1 MTRATDA
8 LSDMLILRGLRI
20 VAIINCVWHP
30 SFLPQPFQVNISRQN
45 AESAEDY
52 VLVASANTA
61 IRIPKS
67 GTNTSSHWRSTSW
80 WAGHPGNSWDE
91 PNTTEPTGYQ
101 LWHRPNSSQP
111 PSQPETE
118 VQLWHPPAQPCSQ
131 QSSSSWGSQPSH
143 QSSSSNAWQT
153 GKPKNKGRQAAK
165 SQPLLHCI

>member
-1 MTRATDA
+1 M
-8 LSDMLILRGLRI
+8 
-20 VAIINCVWHP
+20 AIINCVWHP
-30 SFLPQPFQVNISRQN
+30 SFLPQPFQVNISRRK

-52 VLVASANTA
+52 VPDIT

-67 GTNTSSHWRSTSW
+67 GINTSSAWRSTSW

-131 QSSSSWGSQPSH
+131 QSSSSGPEPGCFLSH
-143 QSSSSNAWQT
+143 QSSSSNRP
-153 GKPKNKGRQAAK
+153 GKPMSSRNPGRQAFK
-165 SQPLLHCI
+165 SQPLLHCT